1 MKLNISKI
9 FNRIVLGV
17 LASSMIFSISLP
29 TLADTNES
37 IINENKEEI
46 EDVVEDK
53 VYANDETEITV
64 TGDLEEFLLSE
75 DTMNNSINMTDKQVL
90 DLYEQYTKDKNINK
104 EDFSVENLKSFADYA
119 VDNGIIDDTDIAR
132 VDITKSFVRS
142 QFRIFAGMGNAVG
155 LKTASQLLR
164 HSLQDNPRKLR
175 FSSGSGV
182 SGRVRRSSECR
193 DIINNAKSSIRGNGQ
208 TTYNDSGS
216 TTLNSTRDLHLA
228 FNRVDYEVNG
238 RVLTQRGK
246 RKKWELEV
254 KFTDTYDF
262 DIQGW
267 NNEMSPNSKAITILN
282 NYAAIAQSLGAIVP
296 YDVVVSVKIRFFSS

>member
-104 EDFSVENLKSFADYA
+104 EDF
-119 VDNGIIDDTDIAR
+119 
-132 VDITKSFVRS
+132 
-142 QFRIFAGMGNAVG
+142 
-155 LKTASQLLR
+155 
-164 HSLQDNPRKLR
+164 
-175 FSSGSGV
+175 
-182 SGRVRRSSECR
+182 
-193 DIINNAKSSIRGNGQ
+193 
-208 TTYNDSGS
+208 
-216 TTLNSTRDLHLA
+216 
-228 FNRVDYEVNG
+228 
-238 RVLTQRGK
+238 
-246 RKKWELEV
+246 
-254 KFTDTYDF
+254 
-262 DIQGW
+262 
-267 NNEMSPNSKAITILN
+267 
-282 NYAAIAQSLGAIVP
+282 
-296 YDVVVSVKIRFFSS
+296 